1 MNAPSDARDAIAHTD
16 PELRRP
22 QPPPGEDPSPANEWP
37 ADEADRPERE
47 SFLTILLRALS
58 AWPN

>member
-1 MNAPSDARDAIAHTD
+1 MHAPSDARDEIAPTV

-22 QPPPGEDPSPANEWP
+22 QPPPGDEPNPAIERP
-37 ADEADRPERE
+37 AVEADRRERE